1 MAAVVFRSTFNKVL
15 SFVAWGLLAAAVVV
29 TLVTPG
35 GLSVFPGVALGCAGG
50 AALVWAL
57 LWSPRLSVDDG
68 GVEVT
73 NVFSA
78 CRVPWEALIHVETQ
92 FALTLRTPHR
102 RVRATAA
109 PAPGSLSSLRAAR
122 SYRRRTGA
130 ESTGV
135 RPGDLPGT
143 DSGDAAQLVLARW
156 HDRRDRGLIETGL
169 AESITVR
176 SVPRVGAIAAVAMA
190 VVALAGAALLV

>member
-1 MAAVVFRSTFNKVL
+1 MAAVVFRPMFNRVL
-15 SFVAWGLLAAAVVV
+15 SFVAWSLLAAAVVV
-29 TLVTPG
+29 ALVTPG

-57 LWSPRLSVDDG
+57 LWAPYLEVDDEG
-68 GVEVT
+68 TSVV
-73 NVFSA
+73 NVFTSY
-78 CRVPWEALIHVETQ
+78 RVPWEALIHVETKY
-92 FALTLRTPHR
+92 ALTLHTPKR

-122 SYRRRTGA
+122 SYRRRGND
-130 ESTGV
+130 SSGV

-143 DSGDAAQLVLARW
+143 DSGDAADLVLSRW

-169 AESITVR
+169 AESIEVR
-176 SVPRVGAIAAVAMA
+176 PTPRVEAIAAVI
-190 VVALAGAALLV
+190 VGIIALAGAALLV